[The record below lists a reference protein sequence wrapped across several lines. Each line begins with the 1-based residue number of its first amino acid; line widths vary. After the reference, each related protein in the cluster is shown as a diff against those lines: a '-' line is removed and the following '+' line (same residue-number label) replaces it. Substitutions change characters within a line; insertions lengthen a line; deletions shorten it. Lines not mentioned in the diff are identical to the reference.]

1 MQLKFS
7 RFRLYNLIANK
18 IKKNRRIRFNKY
30 FNLPNRIVS
39 KKFYEVQYENQT
51 KLELKVLKKYITIR
65 SPKILDL
72 GSLDG
77 RVGFMITDMLN
88 IQPKSIY
95 LTDYNENYVENRIK
109 PNIHKTEDSIIFAK
123 IEDVTRLSFEDLSFD
138 FVIAF
143 GDVFNLIYDKSY
155 GGVISGG
162 SNNIIGNFNL
172 ALSESIRVL
181 KNAGILL
188 FSINPTIMENFE
200 EIISKI
206 NDFKIKEI
214 IKINYLAGR
223 YIIVCQKK
231 QN

>member
-1 MQLKFS
+1 
-7 RFRLYNLIANK
+7 
-18 IKKNRRIRFNKY
+18 
-30 FNLPNRIVS
+30 
-39 KKFYEVQYENQT
+39 
-51 KLELKVLKKYITIR
+51 LKKYIKKK

-88 IQPKSIY
+88 IQPKNIY

-123 IEDVTRLSFEDLSFD
+123 VEDVTSLSFEDSSFD

-143 GDVFNLIYDKSY
+143 GDVFNLIYNKSY

-162 SNNIIGNFNL
+162 SKNIIENFNL

-181 KNAGILL
+181 KNNGILL
-188 FSINPTIMENFE
+188 FSINPAIMENFA

-206 NDFKIKEI
+206 NDFKIKET
-214 IKINYLAGR
+214 IKINYLTGR

-231 QN
+231 ENLISHSTNK